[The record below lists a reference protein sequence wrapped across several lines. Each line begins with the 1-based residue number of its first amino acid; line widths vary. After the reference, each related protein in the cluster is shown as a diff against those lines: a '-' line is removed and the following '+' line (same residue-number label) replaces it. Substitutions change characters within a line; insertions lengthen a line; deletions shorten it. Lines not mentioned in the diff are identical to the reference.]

1 MKKISQTSWN
11 LRKSH
16 MAMIARTGAHCPAN
30 GLWQPV
36 DSSAEPLFVFEG
48 SIMPTHLGGTAE
60 WILVA
65 TGARPADSARW

>member
-1 MKKISQTSWN
+1 MKKISHTSWN

-16 MAMIARTGAHCPAN
+16 SMIVRTGAHCPIN

-48 SIMPTHLGGTAE
+48 SIMPTHGGGTAE
-60 WILVA
+60 WILVDA
-65 TGARPADSARW
+65 KRRVAEGAIW